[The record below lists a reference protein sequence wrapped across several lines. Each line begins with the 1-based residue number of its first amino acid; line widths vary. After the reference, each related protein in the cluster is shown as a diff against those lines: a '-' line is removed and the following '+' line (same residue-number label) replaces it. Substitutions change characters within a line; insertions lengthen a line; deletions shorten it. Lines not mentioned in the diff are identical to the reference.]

1 MAVAVGFALAW
12 MAVPTVG
19 KRVFLLVVSTIPTVM
34 PCMTTAAAT
43 VKKAALGRS
52 KRPPLA
58 VQKQLLIESL
68 SPALPKGLEFLLV
81 VFEEVAWHSFL
92 LGKAGMGLVGRCRCW
107 AVGIAVGHYC
117 ASCCLRNSRN
127 SCHVAHGDFA
137 ERDGWRCYSVD
148 RHPDWR
154 NHPGWL
160 VTYDTWARAY

>member
-19 KRVFLLVVSTIPTVM
+19 KRVFLLAVSTIPTVM
-34 PCMTTAAAT
+34 RGMTTAAAT

-52 KRPPLA
+52 KSPPLA

-68 SPALPKGLEFLLV
+68 SPALPKGLEFILV
-81 VFEEVAWHSFL
+81 VFEVVAWHSFP
-92 LGKAGMGLVGRCRCW
+92 LGKAGMGLVGGCRCRP
-107 AVGIAVGHYC
+107 AGIAVGHYC
-117 ASCCLRNSRN
+117 ASCCLRSSRN
-127 SCHVAHGDFA
+127 PRHVAHGDFA
-137 ERDGWRCYSVD
+137 KRDGHCRYPVD

-154 NHPGWL
+154 NHHGWL